1 MIHAAGRYICSVIS
15 VASVWDILDD
25 LTLDGRGEGVKG
37 LRGSRSSTNLTNKKN
52 INKQLK
58 MFSFL

>member
-1 MIHAAGRYICSVIS
+1 MIS

-52 INKQLK
+52 INRQLK